1 MGKKLINMATGG
13 LMSMPPYIKSL
24 DEKDEGIT
32 PYDVNTPESAR
43 KGLPQRSLSKSRTR
57 YRKGDGVKPLLPSEI
72 PILEEHDSEGIVP
85 SSDKVAGG
93 NASRD
98 SQINKVLP

>member
-1 MGKKLINMATGG
+1 MSKPINMATGG

-32 PYDVNTPESAR
+32 PYDVSTPESAR

-57 YRKGDGVKPLLPSEI
+57 YSKGTEVKKAAHGG
-72 PILEEHDSEGIVP
+72 PIGFLKDITYSPTQSKKIGAKLQQKLEV
-85 SSDKVAGG
+85 K
-93 NASRD
+93 
-98 SQINKVLP
+98 